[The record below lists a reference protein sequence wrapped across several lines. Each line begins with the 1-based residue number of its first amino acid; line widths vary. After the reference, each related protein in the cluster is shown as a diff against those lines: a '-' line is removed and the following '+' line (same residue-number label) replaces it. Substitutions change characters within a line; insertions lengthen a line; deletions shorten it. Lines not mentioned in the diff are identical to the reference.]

1 MTTRQISIFIENKS
15 GALLR
20 VLDIFKEKGIQL
32 ITTTLADTLDYG
44 IFRIICDKPD
54 LALEA
59 LRAEGLS
66 ASLCDVECFE
76 INDTPGAAADVIK
89 DLNSRGINI
98 AYFYSFLL
106 DGKGILVVKTA

>member
-20 VLDIFKEKGIQL
+20 VLDILKEKQIQL
-32 ITTTLADTLDYG
+32 ITTTLADTADYG

-54 LALEA
+54 QAWEA
-59 LRAEGLS
+59 LRAAGLS
-66 ASLCDVECFE
+66 ASLCEVECYE
-76 INDTPGAAADVIK
+76 IDDTPGAAADVIK
-89 DLNSRGINI
+89 GLTSKGVNI

-106 DGKGILVVKTA
+106 EGKGILVVKTA